1 MVLPDEVPSSEHPC
15 EKTPKDSGMRHL
27 LLTALQIQI
36 GILLYLGNLLGI
48 QLMPGLNGKVK
59 AG

>member
-1 MVLPDEVPSSEHPC
+1 V
-15 EKTPKDSGMRHL
+15 KDTERFGGMRHL
-27 LLTALQIQI
+27 LLKALQIQI
-36 GILLYLGNLLGI
+36 GILLYLENLLEI

>member
-1 MVLPDEVPSSEHPC
+1 MKCGPQSVIVKRYQKIRGC
-15 EKTPKDSGMRHL
+15 MRHL
-27 LLTALQIQI
+27 LLKALQIQI
-36 GILLYLGNLLGI
+36 GVLLYLEILLEI